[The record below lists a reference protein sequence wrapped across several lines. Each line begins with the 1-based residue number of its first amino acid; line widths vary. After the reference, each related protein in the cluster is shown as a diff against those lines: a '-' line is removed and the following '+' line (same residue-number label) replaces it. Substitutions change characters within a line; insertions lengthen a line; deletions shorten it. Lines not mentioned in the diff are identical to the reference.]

1 LGYILWI
8 HRNLLRDIDITTAMA
23 LERRGNWSVPT
34 TKGLRRGVI
43 QRRGKRKDIA
53 TISRRG
59 QSVLTVRRGMY
70 RHRDVGWGLLI
81 VLRRGWG

>member
-43 QRRGKRKDIA
+43 QRRGKRKNIA
-53 TISRRG
+53 TISRRSP
-59 QSVLTVRRGMY
+59 SVLTARRGMH
-70 RHRDVGWGLLI
+70 RHRDMGWGLLI